1 LTTISIQVSDEQAKR
16 LAALAERFNLT
27 VEELAGASVREL
39 LAKPDERFEEIARRV
54 LQKNEELYRR
64 LA

>member
-1 LTTISIQVSDEQAKR
+1 MPKISIQISDEQAKR
-16 LAALAERFNLT
+16 LSAMAERFNVT

-39 LAKPDERFEEIARRV
+39 LVKPDERFEEIARRV
-54 LQKNEELYRR
+54 LEKNDELYRR